1 MNNSKGVSGALNAYN
16 QVAVQT
22 GVNDASPHRLI
33 QMLID
38 AALEKIAAAKGLMLN
53 GRIAEKGQQIGLAV
67 SIIDGLRISVDK
79 VRGGDVAQNLEDLY
93 VYINDRLTEANL
105 TNNTAFLDE
114 VTSLLRPIKEA
125 WDAIPDDVRLKH
137 QQQQEMQDKKAR
149 EAAATG

>member
-1 MNNSKGVSGALNAYN
+1 MNNPKGVSGALNAYN

-38 AALEKIAAAKGLMLN
+38 AVLEKVAAAKGLMIN

-67 SIIDGLRISVDK
+67 SIIDGLRVSVDK
-79 VRGGDVAQNLEDLY
+79 ERGGEIAQNLEDLY
-93 VYINDRLTEANL
+93 FYINDRLTEANL
-105 TNNTAFLDE
+105 TNNAVLLDE

-125 WDAIPDDVRLKH
+125 WDAIPEDVKLKH
-137 QQQQEMQDKKAR
+137 QQQQELQDRKAR
-149 EAAATG
+149 EATAG